1 VVPVLVVHPIL
12 TDEDRR
18 YILSNSMVAAFN
30 NSGFSRR
37 LFDVVSKYVD
47 PADHEALQKDIALF
61 LAGSFTPDKPA
72 ENERALGLPELLDL
86 SRIRMVDTKVKW
98 TDAVYLAGEPLLHN
112 GSIIEHY
119 LDAVVTQTMYYGPY
133 MFITDHIMLAHAKP
147 EDGVNRRDVSLASF
161 KEPVFFP
168 AGRQAKIIIVLSAED
183 NEKHLK
189 ILNDLLTFAEDEEN
203 LKALEEAESAA
214 GILALLKEKL
224 R

>member
-1 VVPVLVVHPIL
+1 
-12 TDEDRR
+12 
-18 YILSNSMVAAFN
+18 
-30 NSGFSRR
+30 
-37 LFDVVSKYVD
+37 
-47 PADHEALQKDIALF
+47 
-61 LAGSFTPDKPA
+61 
-72 ENERALGLPELLDL
+72 
-86 SRIRMVDTKVKW
+86 
-98 TDAVYLAGEPLLHN
+98 
-112 GSIIEHY
+112 
-119 LDAVVTQTMYYGPY
+119 

-214 GILALLKEKL
+214 GILALFREKL